1 MVWSNQL
8 NYTKLSGDN
17 MKDYKILITSTIGRA
32 GDIVTLQNTSQTQ
45 ERLKKG
51 IICELKIVQPEETK
65 AKPKRRTKKAS

>member
-17 MKDYKILITSTIGRA
+17 MKDYKVLITSIIGRA

>member
-1 MVWSNQL
+1 
-8 NYTKLSGDN
+8 
-17 MKDYKILITSTIGRA
+17 MKDYKVLITSTIGRA